1 MDRGGADYARLLFH
15 CAELKI
21 MMRNLLTIIGISLC
35 LCLFSDTVQAQ
46 TPQEDIVAAI
56 QRSGAAMQTM
66 ECDFVQT
73 KTMQLMAE
81 PMISKGRM
89 YYSQPSRLRWE
100 YTSPVPSA
108 FILDNAKAWTISSG
122 KVTDV
127 SANKMVKGLGRRIW
141 CWRSIS

>member
-1 MDRGGADYARLLFH
+1 
-15 CAELKI
+15 
-21 MMRNLLTIIGISLC
+21 MMKNLLKIIGISLC
-35 LCLFSDTVQAQ
+35 LCLFSGTVQAQ

-100 YTSPVPSA
+100 
-108 FILDNAKAWTISSG
+108 
-122 KVTDV
+122 
-127 SANKMVKGLGRRIW
+127 
-141 CWRSIS
+141 